1 MKNTLGD
8 LNNHLF
14 AQLERLGDEDLSK
27 ENLETEVQR
36 AESITKIARVI
47 IENSNTALKA
57 VQIKANALDA
67 DIVLPKMLEDK

>member
-27 ENLETEVQR
+27 ENLEKEVQR

-67 DIVLPKMLEDK
+67 DIVLPKMLENK

>member
-1 MKNTLGD
+1 MKNTLGE

-27 ENLETEVQR
+27 ENLEKEVQR